1 MRLYIDPGT
10 GSMLFTI
17 LIGLIG
23 VARYAFKTWFLK
35 AKFVLGGG
43 RKSQSDGDRLPL
55 VIFADDKRYWL
66 IFEPICR
73 ELAAKNFPV
82 KYLTFSKDDAAL
94 SCEYAD
100 FKAEYIGN
108 DNKAFAKLNFLNAVM
123 VLSTTPG
130 LDVYQWK
137 RSREVDCYIHIP
149 HAPSDITLYRMF
161 GIDYYDAILLSG
173 DYQIKQVRALE
184 KLRNLPA
191 KELTMV
197 GLPYMDEMQKRAI
210 QFSETEEHQR
220 TVLLA
225 PSWGPSAILTKYGE
239 KMIKALLETGYHI
252 VIRPHPQSFQSE
264 KLLMDKLMQ
273 EFPNS
278 ENLEWNRDTDNFS
291 VLGRSDIL
299 ISDFS
304 GVIFDYALIFDR
316 SVIYTNEGFD
326 DSVYDAW
333 WLDEMPW
340 VFRILPSLGMEL
352 NENKLDDLKNLIDTC
367 ISASQFAEGRKR
379 AREETWQ
386 HQGVGAKKVAD
397 YLIKKYQ
404 QSQTNAVVQEVKK

>member
-43 RKSQSDGDRLPL
+43 RKSQSDSDRLPL

-94 SCEYAD
+94 SCEYAY

-173 DYQIKQVRALE
+173 DYQTDQVRSLE
-184 KLRNLPA
+184 KLRNLPS
-191 KELTMV
+191 KELTIV
-197 GLPYMDEMQKRAI
+197 GLPYMDEMQKRVKQNYEARK
-210 QFSETEEHQR
+210 SQR

-225 PSWGPSAILTKYGE
+225 PSWGSSAIL
-239 KMIKALLETGYHI
+239 
-252 VIRPHPQSFQSE
+252 VIWELPICGTLRRFMWTS
-264 KLLMDKLMQ
+264 
-273 EFPNS
+273 
-278 ENLEWNRDTDNFS
+278 TI
-291 VLGRSDIL
+291 IL
-299 ISDFS
+299 
-304 GVIFDYALIFDR
+304 
-316 SVIYTNEGFD
+316 
-326 DSVYDAW
+326 
-333 WLDEMPW
+333 
-340 VFRILPSLGMEL
+340 
-352 NENKLDDLKNLIDTC
+352 
-367 ISASQFAEGRKR
+367 RKFTR
-379 AREETWQ
+379 RLSCR
-386 HQGVGAKKVAD
+386 G
-397 YLIKKYQ
+397 
-404 QSQTNAVVQEVKK
+404 